1 MRTRVDER
9 NRLDGYYKMGFIG
22 NRCDEVVRL
31 TSVKEEW
38 WSKSGW
44 FEREVGIG
52 SS

>member
-9 NRLDGYYKMGFIG
+9 NGLDGYYKMGFIG

-38 WSKSGW
+38 WSKSGRL
-44 FEREVGIG
+44 EREVGIG
-52 SS
+52 SG